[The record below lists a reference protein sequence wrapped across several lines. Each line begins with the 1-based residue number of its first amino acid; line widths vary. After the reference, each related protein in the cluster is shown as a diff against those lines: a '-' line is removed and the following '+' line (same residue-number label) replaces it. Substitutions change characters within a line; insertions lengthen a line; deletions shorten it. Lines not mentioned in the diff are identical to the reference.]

1 MALPSS
7 GTITMGMIRT
17 ELKKTGAIS
26 LGSAECRKLA
36 GVSSGAIKMS
46 NFYGKSNG
54 YYIKFVPWV
63 YDIRTKT
70 VGTSTISVGTLY
82 SSIPHK
88 TTNTLVLKYSGNVS
102 SNNGNIYIEIREG
115 NNYHMGTILKI
126 DGGYIQN
133 INKKFTVTRKVNGG
147 SAITTT
153 YTANSNN
160 VYTVPEGSA
169 LCFRGIA
176 NGAVVELSI
185 SVA

>member
-7 GTITMGMIRT
+7 GTITMDMIRT
-17 ELKKTGAIS
+17 ELKQTGAIG
-26 LGSAECRKLA
+26 LGSTECRKLA

-46 NFYGKSNG
+46 DFYGKSNG

-63 YDIRTKT
+63 YDVRTTT
-70 VGTSTISVGTLY
+70 VGTNTISIGTLY

-88 TTNTLVLKYSGNVS
+88 TSNTVVLKYSGNVS
-102 SNNGNIYIEIREG
+102 SNNGNIHIEIREG

-153 YTANSNN
+153 YTVGSDDY
-160 VYTVPEGSA
+160 YTVPEGSA

-176 NGAVVELSI
+176 NGAVIELLI
-185 SVA
+185 TG